1 MSDRTSE
8 CQKELKSIYGETSK
22 RFISFD
28 VVGYYLSIT
37 EELLNKA
44 LDFASQFHK
53 ITQEERDIITH
64 AKRSF
69 LHSDESTWGKTEA
82 EDLFN
87 VTMGSWDGA
96 KTCELVGS
104 YISCP

>member
-1 MSDRTSE
+1 MQKVIPIHSDESTWG
-8 CQKELKSIYGETSK
+8 KTI
-22 RFISFD
+22 
-28 VVGYYLSIT
+28 
-37 EELLNKA
+37 
-44 LDFASQFHK
+44 
-53 ITQEERDIITH
+53 
-64 AKRSF
+64 
-69 LHSDESTWGKTEA
+69 HSDESTWGKTEA